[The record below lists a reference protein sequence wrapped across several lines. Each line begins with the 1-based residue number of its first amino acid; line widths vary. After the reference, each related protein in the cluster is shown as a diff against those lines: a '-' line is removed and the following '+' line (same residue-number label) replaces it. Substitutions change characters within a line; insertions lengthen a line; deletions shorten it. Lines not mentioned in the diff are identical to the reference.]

1 MGSLCYQ
8 KTKGTS
14 SRKFVNGARG
24 AEAVLYPLSRIR
36 NKLIIIITNRNKQ
49 FRNER
54 NMKYF
59 IPFEHLRYNP
69 NIRIKKASVLIY
81 F

>member
-1 MGSLCYQ
+1 MRSLCYQ

-14 SRKFVNGARG
+14 FRKFVNGARG

-36 NKLIIIITNRNKQ
+36 NELIRVITNRNKQ
-49 FRNER
+49 FWNER

-59 IPFEHLRYNP
+59 IPFEHL
-69 NIRIKKASVLIY
+69 
-81 F
+81 